1 MSSDQMPA
9 PGKIKLIKFPPSG
22 QEKTSN
28 ARGMPREG
36 DVEASIWLIH
46 YLLMRKQCLM
56 FMLLLAASTVVTQ
69 GVITWGE
76 NNASYLLLL
85 AASTAAYFV
94 PHEQQIGCHLYK
106 DLSLDEKPMPFVYVI
121 FSRTWAHWEKSIENK
136 ISKRCCWVVQ
146 TYCLDRAQWKKKN
159 LSYTH
164 ITLLLSQFSFLWF
177 SIQFERR
184 CSPPRH
190 AFPSSRLVFP
200 RGIRNFFSDHL
211 LG

>member
-1 MSSDQMPA
+1 MPHVYVIVSRIYSSYTRSYN
-9 PGKIKLIKFPPSG
+9 L
-22 QEKTSN
+22 
-28 ARGMPREG
+28 R
-36 DVEASIWLIH
+36 
-46 YLLMRKQCLM
+46 RKQCLL
-56 FMLLLAASTVVTQ
+56 FM
-69 GVITWGE
+69 
-76 NNASYLLLL
+76 LLL

-200 RGIRNFFSDHL
+200 RGIRNFLHSDHL
-211 LG
+211 LR